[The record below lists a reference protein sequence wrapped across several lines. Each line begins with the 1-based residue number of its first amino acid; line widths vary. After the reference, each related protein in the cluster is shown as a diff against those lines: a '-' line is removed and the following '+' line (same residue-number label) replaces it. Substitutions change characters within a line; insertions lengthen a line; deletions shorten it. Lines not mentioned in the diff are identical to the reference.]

1 MRPTNKHERVILART
16 KTRAPKQ
23 RAPLY
28 DKWLERRL
36 MTAADAVREWRL
48 DNLTTTTDRHE
59 ELT

>member
-36 MTAADAVREWRL
+36 MTAADALREWGQANSDERMSK
-48 DNLTTTTDRHE
+48 
-59 ELT
+59 

>member
-1 MRPTNKHERVILART
+1 MMRPTNKHERVVLART

-36 MTAADAVREWRL
+36 MTAADALREWGQANSDERMSK
-48 DNLTTTTDRHE
+48 
-59 ELT
+59 